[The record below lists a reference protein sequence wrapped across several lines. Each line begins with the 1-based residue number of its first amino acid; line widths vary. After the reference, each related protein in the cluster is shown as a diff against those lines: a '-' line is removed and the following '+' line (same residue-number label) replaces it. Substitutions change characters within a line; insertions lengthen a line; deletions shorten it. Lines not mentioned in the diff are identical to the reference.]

1 MAYSFCHVSY
11 QKGSVGYTA
20 TIKQIKNNLIPSWT
34 LIDMIA
40 AVFHKIADVNVD
52 NVPHPRIEH
61 PEDIVLKV
69 TTTAIC
75 SSDLHIYDGFVPQLR
90 GEELGHEYMGIVEK
104 VGQKVTRVKKGDRV
118 VVLFT
123 IACVRC
129 FYCRC

>member
-1 MAYSFCHVSY
+1 MVVFSYLILCFFIPILKHSASSLMAYSFCHVSY

-69 TTTAIC
+69 TTTAIAAQTC
-75 SSDLHIYDGFVPQLR
+75 IYMMALC
-90 GEELGHEYMGIVEK
+90 HNC
-104 VGQKVTRVKKGDRV
+104 V
-118 VVLFT
+118 V
-123 IACVRC
+123 RS
-129 FYCRC
+129 

>member
-20 TIKQIKNNLIPSWT
+20 TIKQIKNN

-104 VGQKVTRVKKGDRV
+104 VGRKVTRVKKGDRV